1 MPKSINSGRILVDPI
16 KMEKLP
22 EITGKTW
29 RYLSEELGRSS
40 YYLTGIKNRAKSHP
54 ADKYGVCSKNSLF
67 KLEYNFLVGKYGYEF
82 KLEEPV
88 KPEPKKAEINKEVP
102 VEQTDTYIAVYFG
115 VLDALKDFYKE
126 HMSAKAK
133 LNAGYFFDALEMSSQ
148 ERAEMFHKGVEASKK
163 NGANTSTD
171 EKKIISQKQPAKAKG

>member
-1 MPKSINSGRILVDPI
+1 MPKSSNNGRILIDPD

-29 RYLSEELGRSS
+29 RYLSEELGRSP
-40 YYLTGIKNRAKSHP
+40 YYLTGIKNRARKYP
-54 ADKYGVCSKNSLF
+54 ADKYGACSKNSLF

-88 KPEPKKAEINKEVP
+88 KPEPKKTEINKEVP

-115 VLDALKDFYKE
+115 VLDALKE
-126 HMSAKAK
+126 
-133 LNAGYFFDALEMSSQ
+133 FFQCNNINHIVYDRETDPLSMSSH
-148 ERAEMFHKGVEASKK
+148 ERAEVFKKGLSGAKPSKDEA
-163 NGANTSTD
+163 
-171 EKKIISQKQPAKAKG
+171 KILKQKPVAKPKG